1 MRQIQTEIGAHKKA
15 GVLDLSW
22 GNALV
27 TPTEVHLL
35 LPPRLLG
42 MSVLLGGGGG
52 RLQKQSKR
60 EPRRARL
67 YLSVRVLM
75 VLVVAGVVILLDEA
89 KVFLPLPLQDALSP
103 LRIRRE
109 VTLRGGNTRCDWKN
123 TRTRGSS
130 SCSIQISLHFPC
142 SMFY

>member
-35 LPPRLLG
+35 FRPPPPGNECVVRGGKKRL
-42 MSVLLGGGGG
+42 
-52 RLQKQSKR
+52 RKQSKR
-60 EPRRARL
+60 APRRARL

-103 LRIRRE
+103 LRISRE

-123 TRTRGSS
+123 TRTRDSS

>member
-1 MRQIQTEIGAHKKA
+1 MWNPVETQIQTEICTHKKA
-15 GVLDLSW
+15 GVLDLCW

-35 LPPRLLG
+35 FRPSPPG
-42 MSVLLGGGGG
+42 NECVVGGEKKAAK
-52 RLQKQSKR
+52 KQSKR
-60 EPRRARL
+60 EPQRARL

-75 VLVVAGVVILLDEA
+75 VLIVAGVVILLDEA

-103 LRIRRE
+103 LRISWE

-123 TRTRGSS
+123 TRT
-130 SCSIQISLHFPC
+130 
-142 SMFY
+142 